1 MSNKPMETKEIQ
13 QIIKEIYQV
22 YANHGLGCMDDIGE
36 RVYTEKDYNVL
47 LNIISTVMEEER
59 KINEPEHKNSR

>member
-1 MSNKPMETKEIQ
+1 
-13 QIIKEIYQV
+13 
-22 YANHGLGCMDDIGE
+22 MDDIGE

-59 KINEPEHKNSR
+59 KINEPEHTNSR